1 MMKLT
6 LLASGVITFILAPGP
21 VSNTD
26 KSPVDSGA
34 FIVVAAFVGV
44 GVVILLV
51 VMLSRKKG

>member
-1 MMKLT
+1 MKLT